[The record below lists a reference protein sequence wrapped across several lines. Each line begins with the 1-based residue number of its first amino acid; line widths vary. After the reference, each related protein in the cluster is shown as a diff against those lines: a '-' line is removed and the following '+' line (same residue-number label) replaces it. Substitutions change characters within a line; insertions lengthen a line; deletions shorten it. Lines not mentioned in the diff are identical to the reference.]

1 LGPSTGRALSVGDRT
16 GFSEQ
21 LDDYWVELICTEIS
35 ADDQSFGVENHD
47 VVTTWES
54 K

>member
-1 LGPSTGRALSVGDRT
+1 VA
-16 GFSEQ
+16 
-21 LDDYWVELICTEIS
+21 LICTEIS

-54 K
+54 KCTRFETGQLLCLLL